1 MRVAVQTFPQEV
13 ARTLCAQLRLRKSG
27 NTDAA
32 SFQSCHLIITVI
44 LVVGPLINEPLHV
57 FSLLRGWA
65 SGSPFQFD
73 FMFPNPAAKKAWKCH
88 CTSVQPLDVSCRRN
102 NLTKYICSR
111 APELSFF
118 SNLMHFIRATAPVE
132 EARAWVQLP
141 GVRLVQREDRGP
153 SARSR
158 SRPAL
163 ISDGWFQAGFPPRG
177 THFKLFTTQ
186 IWIISN
192 SLGGHSLLRRNIQQI
207 FRSHQQCTIPI
218 SWKYLTFLISAVFCL
233 ARHPAENYA

>member
-13 ARTLCAQLRLRKSG
+13 ARTLCAQLPLRKSG

-73 FMFPNPAAKKAWKCH
+73 FMFPNPAANKAWKCH

-118 SNLMHFIRATAPVE
+118 SNLVHFWSSGGCSFPASVWSNQRTEDHAQEQI
-132 EARAWVQLP
+132 EARADLGWLVSGRIPAKRHTFQAVHHPNLDYFQLP
-141 GVRLVQREDRGP
+141 RRPQP
-153 SARSR
+153 PPTKHSANLPQP
-158 SRPAL
+158 PAVYD
-163 ISDGWFQAGFPPRG
+163 SDIR
-177 THFKLFTTQ
+177 
-186 IWIISN
+186 
-192 SLGGHSLLRRNIQQI
+192 
-207 FRSHQQCTIPI
+207 
-218 SWKYLTFLISAVFCL
+218 
-233 ARHPAENYA
+233 